1 MDKSAEA
8 PSGWLAAKFAAGG
21 GEDAGALARRTLRA
35 ELILARARFYA
46 ATKAVDAA
54 LKLDTDQMAEA
65 ARPLV
70 AAARLLPD
78 A

>member
-21 GEDAGALARRTLRA
+21 GEDAALARRTLRA

-54 LKLDTDQMAEA
+54 LKLDTDAMAEA
-65 ARPLV
+65 GRPLV

>member
-1 MDKSAEA
+1 MPTLREKI
-8 PSGWLAAKFAAGG
+8 AAAAGD
-21 GEDAGALARRTLRA
+21 DAARRTVRA
-35 ELILARARFYA
+35 ELILARARLYA